1 MADDRID
8 CPSYGVADYTGC
20 TAAGLVI
27 NMEGSEVNLV
37 LVLTDS
43 CVAVDPEADTTD
55 RDAERDV
62 ECDAERDVELEWG
75 AMRDSFAA
83 VDEAY
88 MRGLKR
94 ILLLING

>member
-1 MADDRID
+1 MAADRID
-8 CPSYGVADYTGC
+8 CLGHGVADCTSC
-20 TAAGLVI
+20 TAASLMTDV
-27 NMEGSEVNLV
+27 EGSEVDLV
-37 LVLTDS
+37 SVLTDS

-83 VDEAY
+83 VDEACV
-88 MRGLKR
+88 RGLER
-94 ILLLING
+94 ILLLIDG